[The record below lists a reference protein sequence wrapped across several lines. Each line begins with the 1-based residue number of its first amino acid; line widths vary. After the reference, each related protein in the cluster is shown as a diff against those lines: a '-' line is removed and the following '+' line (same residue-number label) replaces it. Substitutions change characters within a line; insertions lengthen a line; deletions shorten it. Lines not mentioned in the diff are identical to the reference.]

1 MTTPECVIGAG
12 AIGLSLAA
20 LLSQR
25 APVCVY
31 AHPEQIDAIR
41 ANGVTMSGSL
51 SISRTGKELTL
62 ATLPAELPTGGRYW
76 ICVKAFDV
84 AAVAKTLSS
93 QLTSGTTVLIANGLG
108 MYSDLVEVLGRSKI
122 VRALP
127 SYGAHR
133 LSLSHV
139 RVSGRPRFDL
149 AANSVDIAPR
159 DQLQADLVSLG
170 AEVTTISS
178 IQTAE
183 WRKILVATTVTTIAS
198 LANQPNGVI
207 LHNPELRSLA
217 EDVLKELRAVAT
229 ADGVD
234 LSDLSDTRV
243 FDNLQNHAGNIN
255 SLLAALRAALPTE
268 LAYTVLR
275 PLLIARAHALR
286 VPLLESIYRLLACI
300 DSQHLLQGA
309 HV

>member
-1 MTTPECVIGAG
+1 M
-12 AIGLSLAA
+12 
-20 LLSQR
+20 
-25 APVCVY
+25 
-31 AHPEQIDAIR
+31 
-41 ANGVTMSGSL
+41 
-51 SISRTGKELTL
+51 
-62 ATLPAELPTGGRYW
+62 
-76 ICVKAFDV
+76 
-84 AAVAKTLSS
+84 
-93 QLTSGTTVLIANGLG
+93 
-108 MYSDLVEVLGRSKI
+108 
-122 VRALP
+122 
-127 SYGAHR
+127 
-133 LSLSHV
+133 
-139 RVSGRPRFDL
+139 
-149 AANSVDIAPR
+149 
-159 DQLQADLVSLG
+159 
-170 AEVTTISS
+170 